1 MPLIID
7 LVRHGEALPSAA
19 GGDAARPLSAAGR
32 AAIERLRERLAAD
45 GWSPDRILASPLLR
59 ARQTAEL
66 LVAAARPAPAIEISA
81 ALEPDQD
88 PAAVLDVIAPL
99 GTDDGHIVLVTHQP
113 LVGRLAIELTGREAG
128 FSPGTF
134 ARVSCA
140 AESFPRGGELVR
152 LLRPEELY

>member
-7 LVRHGEALPSAA
+7 LVRHGEALPAAA
-19 GGDAARPLSAAGR
+19 GGDAARPLSNAGR
-32 AAIERLRERLAAD
+32 AAVERLRDHLAAD
-45 GWSPDRILASPLLR
+45 GWSPDRVLASPLLR
-59 ARQTAEL
+59 ARQTAEV
-66 LVAAARPAPAIEISA
+66 LVAAARHAPAIEISA

-88 PAAVLDVIAPL
+88 PSAVLDAIALL
-99 GTDDGHIVLVTHQP
+99 GAGDGHIVLVTHQP

-134 ARVSCA
+134 ARVACA

-152 LLRPEELY
+152 LLRPGELP